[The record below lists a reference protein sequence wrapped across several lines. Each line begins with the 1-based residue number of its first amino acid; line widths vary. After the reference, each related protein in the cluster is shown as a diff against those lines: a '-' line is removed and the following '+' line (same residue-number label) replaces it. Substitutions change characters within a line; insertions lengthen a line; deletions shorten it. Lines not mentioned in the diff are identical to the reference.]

1 MPQVTKVGRVV
12 VPVRDQDEAI
22 AFYTRVLGFTLV
34 ADMPFGDG
42 YRWVEIAPP
51 GGGANVAFG
60 PVRNDFQPGRPTGI
74 LLSSP
79 DPAADRTELESLGVD
94 VDSDVMGG
102 DGGVPVM
109 FSFRDQDKNQLM
121 IVQERRSVTPGR

>member
-12 VPVRDQDEAI
+12 VPVTDQDEAI
-22 AFYTRVLGFTLV
+22 TFYTQVLGFTLL
-34 ADMPFGDG
+34 ADVPFGDG
-42 YRWVEIAPP
+42 DRWIELAPP

-60 PVRNDFQPGRPTGI
+60 PVRNDFQPGRSTGI

-79 DPAADRTELESLGVD
+79 DPAADRAELEGRGVD
-94 VDSDVMGG
+94 VDAEVMGG
-102 DGGVPVM
+102 AGGVPVM

-121 IVQERRSVTPGR
+121 IVEDA

>member
-12 VPVRDQDEAI
+12 VPVTDQDEAI

-42 YRWVEIAPP
+42 DRWIEVAAP

-60 PVRNDFQPGRPTGI
+60 PARNDFQPGRPTGI

-94 VDSDVMGG
+94 VDPEVMGG

-109 FSFRDQDKNQLM
+109 FSLRDQDKNQLM
-121 IVQERRSVTPGR
+121 IVQEA

>member
-1 MPQVTKVGRVV
+1 MSRGVTARHN
-12 VPVRDQDEAI
+12 RD
-22 AFYTRVLGFTLV
+22 TLV

-42 YRWVEIAPP
+42 YRWVEMAPP

-60 PVRNDFQPGRPTGI
+60 PARNDFQPGKPTGI
-74 LLSSP
+74 LLTSP
-79 DPAADRTELESLGVD
+79 DPAADRVELAGLGVD
-94 VDSDVMGG
+94 VDPDVMGG

-121 IVQERRSVTPGR
+121 IVQEA

>member
-1 MPQVTKVGRVV
+1 MTVPQVTRVGRVV
-12 VPVRDQDEAI
+12 VPVSDQDEAI

-42 YRWVEIAPP
+42 DRWVELAPP

-60 PVRNDFQPGRPTGI
+60 PVRNDFQLGRPTGI

-79 DPAADRTELESLGVD
+79 DPAADRAELEGLGVD
-94 VDSDVMGG
+94 VDAQVMGG

-121 IVQERRSVTPGR
+121 IVQEA

>member
-1 MPQVTKVGRVV
+1 MTQVTRVGRVV
-12 VPVRDQDEAI
+12 VPVSDQDEAI
-22 AFYTRVLGFTLV
+22 AFYTSKLGFTLI

-42 YRWVEIAPP
+42 DRWIELAPP

-79 DPAADRTELESLGVD
+79 DPAADRAELAGLGVD
-94 VDSDVMGG
+94 VDPDVMGG
-102 DGGVPVM
+102 GGGVPVM
-109 FSFRDQDKNQLM
+109 FSFRDQDKNQIM
-121 IVQERRSVTPGR
+121 IVQEA

>member
-1 MPQVTKVGRVV
+1 MPQVTRVGRVV
-12 VPVRDQDEAI
+12 VPVSDQDEAI
-22 AFYTRVLGFTLV
+22 AFYTRVLGFKLV

-42 YRWVEIAPP
+42 NRWIEVAPP

-60 PVRNDFQPGRPTGI
+60 PARNDFQPGRPTGI

-94 VDSDVMGG
+94 VDPDVMGG
-102 DGGVPVM
+102 EGGVPVM
-109 FSFRDQDKNQLM
+109 FSLRDKDKNQLM
-121 IVQERRSVTPGR
+121 VVQEA

>member
-1 MPQVTKVGRVV
+1 VPQVTRVGRVV
-12 VPVRDQDEAI
+12 VPVTDQDEAI
-22 AFYTRVLGFTLV
+22 AFYTSKLGFALI

-42 YRWVEIAPP
+42 DRWIELAPP

-79 DPAADRTELESLGVD
+79 DPAADRAELAGLGVD
-94 VDSDVMGG
+94 VDPEVMGG
-102 DGGVPVM
+102 GGGVPVM

-121 IVQERRSVTPGR
+121 IVQEA

>member
-1 MPQVTKVGRVV
+1 LTQVTRVGRVV
-12 VPVRDQDEAI
+12 VPVADQDEAI
-22 AFYTRVLGFTLV
+22 AFYRRVLGFTLV

-42 YRWVEIAPP
+42 YRWVEMAPP

-60 PVRNDFQPGRPTGI
+60 PARNDFQPGKPTGI
-74 LLSSP
+74 LLTSP
-79 DPAADRTELESLGVD
+79 DPAADRVELAGLGVD
-94 VDSDVMGG
+94 VDPDVMGG

-121 IVQERRSVTPGR
+121 IVQEA

>member
-1 MPQVTKVGRVV
+1 MPRVTRVGRVV
-12 VPVRDQDEAI
+12 VPVTDQDEAI
-22 AFYTRVLGFTLV
+22 AFYTSKLGFTLI

-42 YRWVEIAPP
+42 DRWIELAPP

-79 DPAADRTELESLGVD
+79 DPAADRAELAGLGVD
-94 VDSDVMGG
+94 VDPDVMGG
-102 DGGVPVM
+102 GGGVPVM

-121 IVQERRSVTPGR
+121 IVQEA